1 MSAASSPRLTLNLKV
16 MSCENRRDKVD
27 NGEPRP
33 FTSHSTAFREV
44 PRLSPPLV
52 VGASHGFPCHPHHHR
67 RRRGAAERKAVGA
80 DEGKDRGHEG
90 LDRERDQTVQGGTF
104 MSQFSRDPLTF
115 SAP

>member
-80 DEGKDRGHEG
+80 DQNGKRRQEEAVGPRNDGNRRGLLSPPSH
-90 LDRERDQTVQGGTF
+90 RSPTQPSV
-104 MSQFSRDPLTF
+104 S
-115 SAP
+115 